1 MDHGAHRHRSVLQ
14 LTEQVGDV
22 FCWQALGAGPRGRRD
37 RRSRPGPRIQR
48 TAIKTSPKNAI
59 SRQLFPAQC
68 HLPRVV
74 WCVLRG
80 VQANRMLDGARNPM
94 PCPTH
99 AFRVGSGQVARPGRQ
114 RKVGGWAASD
124 TSQQPARGLGCVFGY
139 RTSPHSNMHPSGALC
154 YGSAVSRSHTSALIF
169 IRRPHVDRPGVH
181 RGEGG
186 DGCGWTARCHD
197 GR

>member
-14 LTEQVGDV
+14 LKEQVGDV

-99 AFRVGSGQVARPGRQ
+99 AFRVGSGQVARTAAESGWVGRIGYQPATRSRAGVCFWISNLAPFEHASFRRSLLWLGSVALTHICFDFYSQATRRSPGR
-114 RKVGGWAASD
+114 
-124 TSQQPARGLGCVFGY
+124 
-139 RTSPHSNMHPSGALC
+139 SP
-154 YGSAVSRSHTSALIF
+154 R
-169 IRRPHVDRPGVH
+169 
-181 RGEGG
+181 
-186 DGCGWTARCHD
+186 
-197 GR
+197 